1 MRAFILIAL
10 SLCLLMA
17 GEYCQAQAYPC
28 GGPGPGEV
36 VVGQTQGGQ
45 GVASV
50 PLCQRVDQRSAQSP
64 QAPAPKWESRWGAIA
79 TDGDKGVIGSSSGSA
94 SRAVAEH
101 TAMTDCQSKG
111 GAPCKLQVSYANGC
125 GALVVGDKAFDADWG
140 STKEEAIGKATKVCS
155 AESANCHAYFTT
167 CSLPDRVR

>member
-1 MRAFILIAL
+1 MRASIVFGLTL
-10 SLCLLMA
+10 FLLLAA
-17 GEYCQAQAYPC
+17 GHVRAQAYPC

-50 PLCQRVDQRSAQSP
+50 PLCQRVDQQSP
-64 QAPAPKWESRWGAIA
+64 QTPQPAPPQWASRWGAIA
-79 TDGDKGVIGSSSGSA
+79 TDGDKGVVGSASGSA
-94 SRAVAEH
+94 SRAIAEK
-101 TAMTDCQSKG
+101 TAMSDCQSKG

-125 GALVVGDKAFDADWG
+125 GALVVGDKVFDADWG
-140 STKEEAIGKATKVCS
+140 NTKEEAIGKATKVCS

-167 CSLPDRVR
+167 CSPAVQTR